1 MFLLFLLVLNLTTA
15 EEEKVE
21 EGGTGEERKDAI
33 AKILSMD
40 SDVFKN
46 TVNGCTQ
53 VLETT
58 SETDPLLIAHRVVD
72 IADVDDWGKELDS
85 MIISSDFLSD
95 ICMDQFHP

>member
-1 MFLLFLLVLNLTTA
+1 MFKQYPQVFVLFLLVLNLTTA

-40 SDVFKN
+40 VSKNTVNGSDVFKN
-46 TVNGCTQ
+46 TVNGCIQ

-58 SETDPLLIAHRVVD
+58 SETDPLLIVHRVVD
-72 IADVDDWGKELDS
+72 IADVDD
-85 MIISSDFLSD
+85 
-95 ICMDQFHP
+95 

>member
-1 MFLLFLLVLNLTTA
+1 MNSILGSVVPLAMFKQYPQVFVLFLLVLNLTTA

-46 TVNGCTQ
+46 TVNGCIQ
-53 VLETT
+53 KYCQ
-58 SETDPLLIAHRVVD
+58 
-72 IADVDDWGKELDS
+72 W
-85 MIISSDFLSD
+85 MYSSSRNN
-95 ICMDQFHP
+95 I

>member
-1 MFLLFLLVLNLTTA
+1 MFVLFLLVLNLTTA

-21 EGGTGEERKDAI
+21 EGGTGEQQHAI
-33 AKILSMD
+33 AKILST
-40 SDVFKN
+40 DVFKN

-72 IADVDDWGKELDS
+72 IADVDD
-85 MIISSDFLSD
+85 
-95 ICMDQFHP
+95 